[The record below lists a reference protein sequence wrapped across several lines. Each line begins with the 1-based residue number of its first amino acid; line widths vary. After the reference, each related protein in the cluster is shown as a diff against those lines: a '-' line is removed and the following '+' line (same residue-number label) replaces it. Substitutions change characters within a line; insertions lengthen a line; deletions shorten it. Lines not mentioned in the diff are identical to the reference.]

1 MHTYD
6 FGFNCLLPEER
17 VNLKRDDLKKS
28 VLGPDQSTIL
38 DQINPLIWT
47 IIVLKEKSIQ

>member
-1 MHTYD
+1 MHTHD

-28 VLGPDQSTIL
+28 VLGQINPVISNQTLVIM
-38 DQINPLIWT
+38 DQINP
-47 IIVLKEKSIQ
+47 II